1 MDMKISPK
9 LLYGS
14 IDAVPSKSV
23 LHRALICAALAF
35 GESKITNI
43 VLSEDIKATAL
54 ALRAIG
60 AQVRF
65 EHNCIVVNGIG
76 GNNGLNSIN
85 GSSAISEINDSSRV
99 VDAAAVDINCG
110 ESGSTLRFMI
120 PVAAALGVNVR
131 FTGEGQLP
139 RRPLQTY
146 FEVLGE
152 KGIVFNHDKEANLP
166 LYMRGRLTSGTYTI
180 SGSVSSQYITGL
192 LLALPI
198 CEGDSVVT
206 VKAPFESKGYV
217 DVTLSVMKS
226 FGITVAEKD
235 GIYTIRGNQKYQ
247 SKGYNVEGDW
257 SQTAAWLCAGAMGC
271 DIVVNGMDPA
281 SKQGDA
287 AIMDILRKFGANIE
301 TFKDGGIRASKNQ
314 LSGILIDATQIPD
327 IIPVLAVVAAFAR
340 GKTKIIN
347 AGRLRFKE
355 SDRLAATA
363 EVLNLIGADVKIDCD
378 SLIIHGKG
386 EIQGGTASGYNDH
399 RIVMALSIAAC
410 GCNQPV
416 TIEGYGC
423 IKKSYP
429 HFYDD
434 YRKLGGEANG
444 IDTRE

>member
-9 LLYGS
+9 LLKGS

-23 LHRALICAALAF
+23 LHRALICAALAL

-54 ALRAIG
+54 ALSALG
-60 AQVRF
+60 AQVMF
-65 EHNCIVVNGIG
+65 VDNGIVVNGTCG
-76 GNNGLNSIN
+76 
-85 GSSAISEINDSSRV
+85 AV
-99 VDAAAVDINCG
+99 AVDKVAEDKSAVDINCG

-120 PVAAALGVNVR
+120 PVAAALGVNAR

-146 FEVLGE
+146 FEVLGD
-152 KGIVFNHDKEANLP
+152 KGIVFDHPKEANLP
-166 LYMRGRLTSGTYTI
+166 LDMKGRLVSGAYTI

-198 CEGDSVVT
+198 CEGDSVVS
-206 VKAPFESKGYV
+206 VEAPFESKGYV

-226 FGITVAEKD
+226 FGVIVEEQE
-235 GIYTIRGNQKYQ
+235 GVYTIRGNQKYR
-247 SKGYNVEGDW
+247 SMNYNVEGDW
-257 SQTAAWLCAGAMGC
+257 SQTAAWLCAGAIGG

-287 AIMDILRKFGANIE
+287 AVVDILKKFGANIE
-301 TFKDGGIRASKNQ
+301 MLKDGGISASKNK
-314 LSGILIDATQIPD
+314 LSGIVIDAAQIPD
-327 IIPVLAVVAAFAR
+327 IIPILAVVAAFAR

-355 SDRLAATA
+355 SDRLEATA

-378 SLIIHGKG
+378 SLIIYGKG

-410 GCNQPV
+410 GCSQPV

-429 HFYDD
+429 HFFDD
-434 YRKLGGEANG
+434 YKKLGGEANG
-444 IDTRE
+444 IDTR